1 MIQVN
6 YLSTILLARLMLP
19 VLRQITAGRTT
30 PGRLVISNA
39 SLALAA
45 QLPNKDKYPPLVS
58 LDDAS
63 QFDPTEQY
71 SASKLPGHLFVREPV
86 ERVPVTDV
94 IVNLADPGFVKGT
107 KFGREQ
113 SGARA
118 VASRLMGALAGR
130 DHVAGASTYV
140 DAAVFKGKESHAAS
154 S

>member
-1 MIQVN
+1 M
-6 YLSTILLARLMLP
+6 
-19 VLRQITAGRTT
+19 
-30 PGRLVISNA
+30 
-39 SLALAA
+39 
-45 QLPNKDKYPPLVS
+45 
-58 LDDAS
+58 
-63 QFDPTEQY
+63 
-71 SASKLPGHLFVREPV
+71 
-86 ERVPVTDV
+86 

-107 KFGREQ
+107 KFGHEQ